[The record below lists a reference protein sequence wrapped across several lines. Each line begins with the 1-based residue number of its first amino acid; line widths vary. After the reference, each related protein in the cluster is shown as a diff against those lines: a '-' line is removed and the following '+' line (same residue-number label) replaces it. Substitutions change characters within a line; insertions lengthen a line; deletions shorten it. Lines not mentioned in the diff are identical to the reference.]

1 MSSPPQS
8 LASPSVDRQP
18 RPTIALH
25 WLSAL
30 AIVVAIGAALTREA
44 LDADTARRWLQGL
57 HQQAGL
63 LVLLLLPMRWLA
75 RAARPKT
82 PAVQESSATLRR
94 AAAATH
100 GLMYA
105 LLLSL
110 PFLGWALANA
120 QGHPASLFG
129 VIPLPTLVTT
139 DPDLADSLDDW
150 HARVAWGLV
159 AMVVMHAAAALWH
172 HFIRRDD
179 TLRGMLPA
187 PRVLPPN
194 G

>member
-1 MSSPPQS
+1 MSSSPQS
-8 LASPSVDRQP
+8 LASHPAERQP

-30 AIVVAIGAALTREA
+30 AILVAIGAALTREA
-44 LDADTARRWLQGL
+44 LDAETARRWLQAL

-75 RAARPKT
+75 RALFPKA
-82 PAVQESSATLRR
+82 AVTREPSAALRW

-100 GLMYA
+100 VLMYG

-120 QGHPASLFG
+120 QGHPAALFG
-129 VIPLPTLVTT
+129 LIPLPSLVAT
-139 DPDLADSLDDW
+139 DPDLAESLDDW
-150 HARVAWGLV
+150 HARLAWGLV

-187 PRVLPPN
+187 RLDLPP
-194 G
+194 GG